1 MSNKILFSILGDSIS
16 TYRGVSDDRSVNET
30 LFYNRTYYHP
40 PFPLGE
46 TWWRRVADRFGL
58 ELCVNNSYSGGNL
71 SGREDE
77 YSGVSRARFLSR
89 DSGECPELIIIFMGI
104 NDLGRNIDA
113 EIFAADYKEVLRTVR
128 DMHPTA
134 AVCCVNLPDR
144 DIFLKERAIIFNRS
158 IADAV
163 KKMGKG
169 FFVADLF
176 SSRLNNDFYYNN
188 TLDGLHPDPDGMAV
202 IADVVSDALSA
213 NGFVTAG

>member
-16 TYRGVSDDRSVNET
+16 TYRGVSDDRSVNER
-30 LFYNRTYYHP
+30 LFYNRTYYRP
-40 PFPLGE
+40 PFPLAQ

-89 DSGECPELIIIFMGI
+89 DSQEHPELIIIFMGI

-113 EIFAADYKEVLRTVR
+113 SVFASDYEAVLRTVHSL
-128 DMHPTA
+128 HPTA
-134 AVCCVNLPDR
+134 SVCCVNLPDR
-144 DIFLKERAIIFNRS
+144 DIFLKERAIIFNRA

-163 KKMGKG
+163 KKMGG
-169 FFVADLF
+169 RFFVADLF

-188 TLDGLHPDPDGMAV
+188 TLDGLHPDPDGMAF
-202 IADVVSDALSA
+202 IAEVVSDALSV
-213 NGFVTAG
+213 NGFVAVE